1 MTLIFI
7 FIVFFSRDQ
16 HDVKHEESNS
26 SSIIFAEFTSEKEK
40 SLAEPGPENENN
52 RLVNYTTS
60 LVTRDADEFE
70 SSIEPQGN
78 DLAGLSS
85 SSIVENQLPVR
96 LNSDLEENS
105 TEESSE
111 ENLNWLGQTEVDGFL
126 RTYRFNVYP

>member
-1 MTLIFI
+1 MF
-7 FIVFFSRDQ
+7 FFSRDQ
-16 HDVKHEESNS
+16 YDVKNEESNS

-40 SLAEPGPENENN
+40 SLGESGPENENN

-60 LVTRDADEFE
+60 VVTRDTGEFE

-78 DLAGLSS
+78 GLAGLSS

-96 LNSDLEENS
+96 FNSDLEENS

-111 ENLNWLGQTEVDGFL
+111 ENLNWLGQTEVGGFL
-126 RTYRFNVYP
+126 RICRFNAYP